1 MQVQGH
7 RGCRGLMPENTLE
20 AFQLAL
26 ELGVDTLELDVCI
39 SKDNQVVVSH
49 EPWFNHVFCTQ
60 PYGIPIDN
68 RHEKSLNLYR
78 MNYAEIQRFDCGL
91 KPHPRFPQQKKIA
104 ARKPLLQEVISLAET
119 FSKNNIQ
126 YNIEIKYTKEGA
138 GIFHPAVDTFSD
150 LLIDLLEENKVQ
162 SRTTIQCFDT
172 DVLNYVNRVR
182 PSQILSFLVE
192 EEGTITAQLK
202 RLGFMPQVYSP
213 DFTFLTLSEIE
224 IAHRLNIQ
232 VIPWT
237 VNEIADIQKMIK
249 LGVDGIISDYPDR
262 VLKVLKAKSSPP
274 PLKK

>member
-39 SKDNQVVVSH
+39 SKDRQVVVSH

-60 PYGIPIDN
+60 PYGIPIDK

-78 MNYAEIQRFDCGL
+78 MNYAEIQRFDCGM
-91 KPHPRFPQQKKIA
+91 KAHPRFPEQKKIA
-104 ARKPLLQEVISLAET
+104 TRKPLLQEVITLAET
-119 FSKNNIQ
+119 FSKQKIQ
-126 YNIEIKYTKEGA
+126 YNIEIKYTKDGSDV
-138 GIFHPAVDTFSD
+138 FHPDAGTFSD
-150 LLIDLLEENKVQ
+150 LLIELLESNQVQ
-162 SRTTIQCFDT
+162 KRSTIQCFDT
-172 DVLNYVNRVR
+172 DVLNYVHRVR
-182 PSQILSFLVE
+182 PQQTLSYLVE
-192 EEGTITAQLK
+192 EEGSVTTHLK

-213 DFTFLTLSEIE
+213 DFTFLTAAEIE
-224 IAHRLNIQ
+224 TAHRLNIQ

-237 VNEIADIQKMIK
+237 VNEEKDMKEMIK

-262 VLKVLKAKSSPP
+262 LLKVIKVISGK
-274 PLKK
+274 

>member
-1 MQVQGH
+1 MQVHGH

-39 SKDNQVVVSH
+39 SKDLQVIVSH

-60 PYGIPIDN
+60 PNGIPIDK

-78 MNYAEIQRFDCGL
+78 MNYSEIQRFDCGL
-91 KPHPRFPQQKKIA
+91 KPHPRFPEQQKLRT
-104 ARKPLLQEVISLAET
+104 RKPLLQEVLTLAEN
-119 FSKNNIQ
+119 FSKNKIK

-138 GIFHPAVDTFSD
+138 TVFHPDVATFSD
-150 LLIDLLEENKVQ
+150 LLIDLLEKNNVQ
-162 SRTTIQCFDT
+162 TRTMIQCFDT
-172 DVLNYVNRVR
+172 DVLNYVHQVR
-182 PSQILSFLVE
+182 PAQTLSYLVE
-192 EEGTITAQLK
+192 EEGSITVHLK

-213 DFTFLTLSEIE
+213 DYTFLDQAEIE
-224 IAHRLNIQ
+224 TAHRLNIQ

-237 VNEIADIQKMIK
+237 VNDPEDMQEMIA

-262 VLKVLKAKSSPP
+262 LLKVLKKQYP
-274 PLKK
+274 